1 MVTTTGLDARTPRL
15 SLAEK
20 LWSLN
25 WGLLLLLTTIASFG
39 FAILRCRPCRFAFQ
53 LAHL

>member
-1 MVTTTGLDARTPRL
+1 MVTITGLDARTPRL

-25 WGLLLLLTTIASFG
+25 WGLLLLLMLVQSSPKIPQHPLEG
-39 FAILRCRPCRFAFQ
+39 GRLQ
-53 LAHL
+53 LPYRR